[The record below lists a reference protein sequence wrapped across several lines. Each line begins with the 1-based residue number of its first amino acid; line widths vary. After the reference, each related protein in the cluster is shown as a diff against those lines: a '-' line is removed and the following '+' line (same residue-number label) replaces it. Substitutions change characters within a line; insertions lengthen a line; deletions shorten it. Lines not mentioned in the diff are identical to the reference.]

1 MTRLRAPRRIAAWLA
16 LWSIAFNALWPVL
29 AIAGPSTPALPSEIC
44 SATGSRH
51 AGGGTGDDA
60 PGSNVRPAHCT
71 LCHFNPERN
80 AAISCATH
88 VLLSP
93 VAAVAQPAA
102 HFESLRPQAALH
114 PSAPPRAP
122 PYLS

>member
-1 MTRLRAPRRIAAWLA
+1 MTRLSFPRRIAAWLA
-16 LWSIAFNALWPVL
+16 LGSVAFNTLWPVL
-29 AIAGPSTPALPSEIC
+29 AVASTSVPTLPSEIC

-71 LCHFNPERN
+71 LCHFNPERS

-102 HFESLRPQAALH
+102 HFESRRSQAAFH